1 MAGAGDAAESGSRG
15 LRGLRV
21 TFIAGGLGKGGAEK
35 QFLYMLRA
43 LQNVGAQVQVLA
55 LTQGEYHEGSLTQLG
70 VQPVRVG
77 QSNNPAV
84 RIAQIVK
91 QVRAFRPHFIQA
103 THFFSSFYAGIA
115 GRITRTPSIGAIRSD
130 ATMDLRNVGRS
141 GPWLLRLPTIMLAN
155 SFNAR
160 ENALK
165 MGLRPNQVLVLHNVI
180 DIAAFD
186 RQFTATAPLVLDS
199 GRVRIVMVG
208 RLVPIKRMERFL
220 QALADAR
227 QQNPAIEGVIVGAG
241 PEEAKL
247 RETAASLGLEP
258 DERSGWVHFLGER
271 SDVPQILA
279 LSDIYALTSDRE
291 GFPNVLLEAMA
302 AAIPIIATPAGETP
316 ALVKQGVNGVLVPF
330 NDPRALCEAILQ
342 LAGSAGLRRKLGA
355 EGRRIVERQY
365 GFPRLEQNLLE
376 VYRTIATQQ
385 KRTETLAVL
394 NAIDAARQGQQEPQ
408 RDS

>member
-1 MAGAGDAAESGSRG
+1 MAGAGDAAGKP
-15 LRGLRV
+15 LRV

-43 LQNVGAQVQVLA
+43 LQNVGAQVQVLT
-55 LTQGEYHEGSLTQLG
+55 LTQGEYHEASLAQLG
-70 VQPVRVG
+70 IKPVHVG
-77 QSNNPAV
+77 QSNSQIV
-84 RIAQIVK
+84 RIARIVEL
-91 QVRAFRPHFIQA
+91 VRAFRPHFIQA

-115 GRITRTPSIGAIRSD
+115 GRLTRTPSIGAIRSD
-130 ATMDLRNVGRS
+130 ATMDTRNVGRV
-141 GPWLLRLPTIMLAN
+141 GPWLLRLPTVMLAN

-165 MGLRPNQVLVLHNVI
+165 MGLTPDQVLVLHNVI

-208 RLVPIKRMERFL
+208 RLVPIKRMERFI

-227 QQNPAIEGVIVGAG
+227 KQNPAIEGVIVGAG
-241 PEEAKL
+241 PEEAAL
-247 RETAASLGLEP
+247 RETAASLGLNP
-258 DERSGWVHFLGER
+258 DERDGWIHFLGER

-316 ALVKQGVNGVLVPF
+316 ALVKQGVNGLLVPF
-330 NDPRALCEAILQ
+330 KDQQALCEAILQ
-342 LAGSAGLRRKLGA
+342 LADSAGLRRKLGS

-365 GFPRLEQNLLE
+365 GFPGLEQNLLE
-376 VYRTIATQQ
+376 IYRTIAVQQ
-385 KRTETLAVL
+385 KRADTLAVI
-394 NAIDAARQGQQEPQ
+394 NAITAARLGEQTPPRG
-408 RDS
+408 S

>member
-1 MAGAGDAAESGSRG
+1 MAGADDAAGKR
-15 LRGLRV
+15 LRV

-43 LQNVGAQVQVLA
+43 LQDVGAQIQVLT
-55 LTQGEYHEGSLTQLG
+55 LTRGEHHEASLAQLG
-70 VQPVRVG
+70 VQPVSVG
-77 QSNNPAV
+77 QSNSQIA
-84 RIAQIVK
+84 RIARIVEL
-91 QVRAFRPHFIQA
+91 VRAFRPHFIQA
-103 THFFSSFYAGIA
+103 THFFSSFYAGMA
-115 GRITRTPSIGAIRSD
+115 GRLTRTPSIGAIRSD
-130 ATMDLRNVGRS
+130 ATMDARNVGRV
-141 GPWLLRLPTIMLAN
+141 GPWLLRLPTVMLAN

-160 ENALK
+160 ENAIR
-165 MGLRPNQVLVLHNVI
+165 MGLKPDRALVLHNVI

-199 GRVRIVMVG
+199 GRVRLVMVG

-220 QALADAR
+220 EALADAR
-227 QQNPAIEGVIVGAG
+227 LQNAAIEGVIVGAG

-247 RETAASLGLEP
+247 RETAARLGLEP
-258 DERSGWVHFLGER
+258 GEKNGWVHFLGER
-271 SDVPQILA
+271 SDIPQILA

-316 ALVKQGVNGVLVPF
+316 TLVKQGVNGLLVPF
-330 NDPRALCEAILQ
+330 NDQKALCEAILQ
-342 LAGSAGLRRKLGA
+342 LAESAGLRRKLGS

-376 VYRTIATQQ
+376 VYRTIAAQQ
-385 KRTETLAVL
+385 KRAETLAII
-394 NAIDAARQGQQEPQ
+394 NAITAERQGKQEPPKG
-408 RDS
+408 S